1 MGIKRGRPTFGLLFF
16 IRGGMLERKYTLC
29 RETASMKVKEIFVPI
44 ALESIEPIIFPDV
57 ALYIKTGG
65 NYVLYKSHGRDFGDH
80 DHDRLANS
88 GVEFVYVSQDDMEV
102 ITSYMEASA
111 ERLLR
116 SDILNARAK
125 GKMIYQTSINFVNDI
140 FNNPEKTGDLDR
152 TKRLIGN
159 LMLYLS
165 ENPAAISSLETVMSH
180 NYHTF
185 VHSLQ
190 VASLVLLMHSETYSL
205 SRDEMLDVGTGAI
218 LHDFGKIFV
227 PQEILN
233 KSGKLSDEEI
243 QALKC
248 HPEEGYAYLQKKWVL
263 SPVALTIVRLH
274 HERCDGSGY
283 PLGLVSRD
291 IPRSAQIT
299 GVADVYCSLTTD
311 SNGNKIMPPYMAVQ
325 LMRNLMKSLFLPHLL
340 DTLEKLVCA
349 EDVQQFIL

>member
-1 MGIKRGRPTFGLLFF
+1 METDNIF
-16 IRGGMLERKYTLC
+16 I
-29 RETASMKVKEIFVPI
+29 PI
-44 ALESIEPIIFPDV
+44 SLESIEPLIFPDV

-65 NYVLYKSHGRDFGDH
+65 NYVLYKNNGRDFSDH
-80 DHDRLANS
+80 DHERLSQS
-88 GVEFVYVSQDDMEV
+88 GVEFVFVSKKDMDI
-102 ITSYMEASA
+102 ITSHMEASA
-111 ERLLR
+111 ERLLK

-125 GKMIYQTSINFVNDI
+125 GKMIYQTSINFVDDI
-140 FNNPEKTGDLDR
+140 FNNPDKSTDLDR
-152 TKRLIGN
+152 TRRLIEN

-165 ENPAAISSLETVMSH
+165 NNPDAVNSLETVMTH

-190 VASLVLLMHSETYSL
+190 VASLTLLMHSEKYSL

-233 KSGKLSDEEI
+233 KSGKLTEAEI
-243 QALKC
+243 EVLKR
-248 HPEEGYAYLQKKWVL
+248 HPEEGYIYLQKKGVL

-274 HERCDGSGY
+274 HERCNGSGY
-283 PLGLVSRD
+283 PLGLKSRD

-299 GVADVYCSLTTD
+299 GIADVYCTLTTD
-311 SNGNKIMPPYMAVQ
+311 HHGNRTMPPHIAVQ
-325 LMRNLMKSLFLPHLL
+325 LMRNQMKELFSPALL
-340 DTLEKLVCA
+340 DTLEKLSCT